1 MLYESIVCP
10 VDFSDSSMRALE
22 YAFSLARET
31 DAHLVVVH
39 VTPQEIDV
47 PFEESAGDTG
57 VTVAEFFQRRED
69 DARQRLKRIVRSEQS
84 YCSRSSASR
93 RARC

>member
-22 YAFSLARET
+22 YAFSLAHET